1 MISLLDADAHS
12 WSYLPNNDLKP
23 DNKFLIINKVGI
35 LGTYFELS
43 QIAVIGGS
51 FDTIGGHNPIEAIQ
65 KNCIVLHGEN
75 IQNFSDIYES
85 LDKLKCSFLTKDADS
100 IMQKIEDYI
109 GQPNKTQD
117 TLKNINTII
126 SKKKVLIEN
135 EILDILNL
143 ELGKIK

>member
-1 MISLLDADAHS
+1 LDAHTQS
-12 WSYLPNNDLKP
+12 WSYLPNNKLKP
-23 DNKFLIINKVGI
+23 ENKFLIINEVGI

-85 LDKLKCSFLTKDADS
+85 LDKLKCSFLTNDTDS
-100 IMQKIEDYI
+100 IMQKIEDFI
-109 GQPNKTQD
+109 GQPNKTRD

-126 SKKKVLIEN
+126 NKKKVLVEN

-143 ELGKIK
+143 ELGKIQ

>member
-1 MISLLDADAHS
+1 M
-12 WSYLPNNDLKP
+12 
-23 DNKFLIINKVGI
+23 
-35 LGTYFELS
+35 
-43 QIAVIGGS
+43 
-51 FDTIGGHNPIEAIQ
+51 
-65 KNCIVLHGEN
+65 GEN

-109 GQPNKTQD
+109 CQPNKKQD

>member
-1 MISLLDADAHS
+1 MIQKEIRI
-12 WSYLPNNDLKP
+12 YLPELGP
-23 DNKFLIINKVGI
+23 TFLVLQLYTK
-35 LGTYFELS
+35 S
-43 QIAVIGGS
+43 Q
-51 FDTIGGHNPIEAIQ
+51 
-65 KNCIVLHGEN
+65 
-75 IQNFSDIYES
+75 
-85 LDKLKCSFLTKDADS
+85 
-100 IMQKIEDYI
+100 IEDYI